1 MDILSLVAGF
11 LAGALTIYLASY
23 FMKPSENKTQKRS
36 MQALSICSIS
46 CGRYMSAC
54 STK

>member
-23 FMKPSENKTQKRS
+23 FMKPSENKTQKTVDAGTINLYDQLWQIHER
-36 MQALSICSIS
+36 
-46 CGRYMSAC
+46 
-54 STK
+54 